1 MDYKGLIDG
10 LKGLINDKT
19 APEDA
24 EKIGSLIAG
33 AEQLESDN
41 AKTATAYE
49 NMRQKY
55 IESIKNGG
63 VSTEEDDPIGKETKP
78 KSFEDCVQEQ
88 IDKRTKWLNK
98 GD

>member
-19 APEDA
+19 APEEA

-41 AKTATAYE
+41 AKTTTAYE
-49 NMRQKY
+49 NMRTKY

-63 VSTEEDDPIGKETKP
+63 FSSEADDVIKPEAKAKTLEE
-78 KSFEDCVQEQ
+78 CVQEQ
-88 IDKRTKWLNK
+88 IDKRSK
-98 GD
+98 

>member
-19 APEDA
+19 APEEA

-41 AKTATAYE
+41 AKTTTAYE
-49 NMRQKY
+49 NMRTKY

-63 VSTEEDDPIGKETKP
+63 FSSDKDEPIKAEAKP
-78 KSFEDCVQEQ
+78 KSFEDCVEEQ
-88 IDKRTKWLNK
+88 IIKRTK
-98 GD
+98 

>member
-24 EKIGSLIAG
+24 EKIGSLISG
-33 AEQLESDN
+33 AEQLQSDH
-41 AKTATAYE
+41 AKTTEAYE
-49 NMRQKY
+49 NMRIKY
-55 IESIKNGG
+55 IDSIKKGG
-63 VSTEEDDPIGKETKP
+63 VSTDEDNPIGNEPKP

-88 IDKRTKWLNK
+88 IDKRTK
-98 GD
+98 

>member
-19 APEDA
+19 APEEA

-41 AKTATAYE
+41 AKTTTAYE
-49 NMRQKY
+49 NMRTKY

-63 VSTEEDDPIGKETKP
+63 FSSDKDEPIEAETKP
-78 KSFEDCVQEQ
+78 KSFEDCVEEQ
-88 IDKRTKWLNK
+88 INKRTK
-98 GD
+98 

>member
-19 APEDA
+19 APEEA

-41 AKTATAYE
+41 AKTTTAYE
-49 NMRQKY
+49 NMRTKY

-63 VSTEEDDPIGKETKP
+63 FSSDKDEPITAETKP
-78 KSFEDCVQEQ
+78 KSFEDCVEEQ
-88 IDKRTKWLNK
+88 INKRTK
-98 GD
+98 

>member
-10 LKGLINDKT
+10 LKGLIGDDTK
-19 APEDA
+19 PEFA
-24 EKIGSLIAG
+24 EKIGSLISG
-33 AEQLESDN
+33 AEQLESDH
-41 AKTATAYE
+41 AKTTSAYE

-63 VSTEEDDPIGKETKP
+63 FSREEDNPIEKEQKP

-88 IDKRTKWLNK
+88 IDKRK
-98 GD
+98 

>member
-19 APEDA
+19 APEEA

-41 AKTATAYE
+41 AKTTTAYE
-49 NMRQKY
+49 NMRTKY
-55 IESIKNGG
+55 IESIKNGS
-63 VSTEEDDPIGKETKP
+63 VSTEADDPIGKEPKTKT
-78 KSFEDCVQEQ
+78 FEECVEEQ
-88 IDKRTKWLNK
+88 INKRTK
-98 GD
+98 